1 MGPLINHTAMHKD
14 GKKLFYGPSHV
25 SDSRYRGVH
34 IFSQGR
40 IERVYIRDL
49 LRHRVLV
56 ERNSVIDDVEVE
68 TVSSRSHPIRAHVK
82 NVKTA
87 EGETIEA
94 KFLVGADGAASSLRK
109 QLGIPFDGNTTDIHW
124 AIMDCKLETDY
135 PFITTFG

>member
-1 MGPLINHTAMHKD
+1 MHKD
-14 GKKLFYGPSHV
+14 GEKLFYRPSHE

-34 IFSQGR
+34 VFGQGQ

-56 ERNSVIDDVEVE
+56 ERNTVIHGVEVE
-68 TVSSRSHPIRAHVK
+68 SVSSRSHPIRAHVK

-87 EGETIEA
+87 EEETIEA
-94 KFLVGADGAASSLRK
+94 NFLVGAEGATSSLRK
-109 QLGIPFDGNTTDIHW
+109 QLGIPFDGSTTDIHW

-135 PFITTFG
+135 PYITTFG